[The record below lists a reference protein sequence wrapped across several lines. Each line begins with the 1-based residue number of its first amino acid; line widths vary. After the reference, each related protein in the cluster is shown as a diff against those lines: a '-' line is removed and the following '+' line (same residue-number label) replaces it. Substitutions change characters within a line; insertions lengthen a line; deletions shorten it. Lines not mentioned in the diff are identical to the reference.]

1 MRDIFMNRDLFI
13 RSTRN
18 ATGNAG
24 NVHQGNQPRI
34 LCVCSAGLLR
44 SATMADILVKSG
56 KYNVRNCGTALD
68 YALIP
73 LSSALLQW
81 ADKICVVK
89 EQLWVIEEALEMLD
103 MTDAVDVISLD
114 IPDIYERNNPE
125 LVEIIT
131 QRFKEEGIL

>member
-1 MRDIFMNRDLFI
+1 MTHNLFVE
-13 RSTRN
+13 STRN
-18 ATGNAG
+18 SRGNSA
-24 NVHQGNQPRI
+24 NIHQGPQPRI

-56 KYNVRNCGTALD
+56 KYNVRNCGTSLD

-81 ADKICVVK
+81 ADKICVVQEELSHV
-89 EQLWVIEEALEMLD
+89 EQALEMMGFRD
-103 MTDAVDVISLD
+103 SIDVVSLD
-114 IPDIYERNNPE
+114 IPDQYDRNNPE

-131 QRFKEEGIL
+131 QRFTEEGLL